1 LIAIGSFFMRVSTIA
16 LAGAA
21 LALTAA
27 PPLFA
32 QTPAP
37 AAPAVAATAT
47 SAVAFELPETT
58 PQDPAARPL
67 TLSAPDIHADKPM
80 PQTYAASG
88 KDISP
93 KLYWSPGPAGT
104 KSYVLLEEDP
114 DGGGTTPI
122 VHWLA
127 YNIPPMI
134 HALTHSMRNIG
145 DPTSPLGMLQGW
157 NDHGSVGYS
166 GPRPPAG
173 APAEHYVFQ
182 IYALDTVLR
191 LKKDAYRD
199 QVLKAMRGHVLA
211 KGEFITTYAEA
222 APKPKTPP
230 QPAAPTPSPHRS

>member
-1 LIAIGSFFMRVSTIA
+1 MRASTIA
-16 LAGAA
+16 LAAAA
-21 LALTAA
+21 LALSAAA
-27 PPLFA
+27 PLCA

-37 AAPAVAATAT
+37 APPAGAETAAPT
-47 SAVAFELPETT
+47 SATAFELPETT
-58 PQDPAARPL
+58 PRDPAAPL
-67 TLSAPDIHADKPM
+67 MTLAAPDIHGGKPM
-80 PQTYAASG
+80 PQIYAASG

-93 KLYWSPGPAGT
+93 KLYWSPGPTGA
-104 KSYVLLEEDP
+104 KSYVLLMEDP

-127 YNIPPMI
+127 YNIPPTV

-145 DPTSPLGMLQGW
+145 DPASPLGMLQGW

-173 APAEHYVFQ
+173 APAQHYVFQ
-182 IYALDTVLR
+182 IFALDTVLR

-211 KGEFITTYAEA
+211 KGELITTYAEA
-222 APKPKTPP
+222 APKVK
-230 QPAAPTPSPHRS
+230 AKAD

>member
-1 LIAIGSFFMRVSTIA
+1 MRASIT
-16 LAGAA
+16 LAAAA
-21 LALTAA
+21 LTLAA
-27 PPLFA
+27 VGPLAA

-37 AAPAVAATAT
+37 TAPAPNATAT

-58 PQDPAARPL
+58 PRDPAAAPL
-67 TLSAPDIHADKPM
+67 TVSAPDIHADKPM

-93 KLYWSPGPAGT
+93 KLYWSAGPAGT
-104 KSYVLLEEDP
+104 KSYVLLMEDP
-114 DGGGTTPI
+114 DDGGTTPI

-127 YNIPPMI
+127 YNIPPVI

-166 GPRPPAG
+166 GPRPPVG
-173 APAEHYVFQ
+173 APAQHYVFQ
-182 IYALDTVLR
+182 VFALDTVLR

-211 KGEFITTYAEA
+211 KGELITTYAEA
-222 APKPKTPP
+222 APKVKAKPN
-230 QPAAPTPSPHRS
+230 

>member
-1 LIAIGSFFMRVSTIA
+1 MRAPTIT
-16 LAGAA
+16 LAAAA

-27 PPLFA
+27 APLFA
-32 QTPAP
+32 QTPVAP
-37 AAPAVAATAT
+37 TPAPSPPAIAEAT

-58 PQDPAARPL
+58 PRDPSAPPL
-67 TLSAPDIHADKPM
+67 TLTAPDIHVGKPI

-93 KLYWSPGPAGT
+93 KLYWSPGPSGT
-104 KSYVLLEEDP
+104 KSYVLLLEDP

-127 YNIPPMI
+127 YNIPPVI

-145 DPTSPLGMLQGW
+145 DPASPLGMLQGW

-173 APAEHYVFQ
+173 APAQHYVFQ
-182 IYALDTVLR
+182 VFALDTVLH
-191 LKKDAYRD
+191 LKKNAYRD

-211 KGEFITTYAEA
+211 KGELVTTYAEA
-222 APKPKTPP
+222 APKVKAADQPK
-230 QPAAPTPSPHRS
+230 

>member
-1 LIAIGSFFMRVSTIA
+1 MRASTIA
-16 LAGAA
+16 LAAGVVA
-21 LALTAA
+21 LSAAA
-27 PPLFA
+27 PLVA

-37 AAPAVAATAT
+37 APPAVAEAT

-58 PQDPAARPL
+58 PRDPAVAPL
-67 TLSAPDIHADKPM
+67 TVSAPDIHPDKPL

-93 KLYWSPGPAGT
+93 KLFWSEGPAGT
-104 KSYVLLEEDP
+104 KSYVLLVEDP

-127 YNIPPMI
+127 YNIPPVI

-145 DPTSPLGMLQGW
+145 DPASPLGMLQGW

-173 APAEHYVFQ
+173 APAQHYVFQ
-182 IYALDTVLR
+182 VFALDTALR
-191 LKKDAYRD
+191 LKKNAYRD

-211 KGEFITTYAEA
+211 KGELIATYAEA
-222 APKPKTPP
+222 APKVKAGQKPE
-230 QPAAPTPSPHRS
+230 

>member
-1 LIAIGSFFMRVSTIA
+1 MRAPTIT
-16 LAGAA
+16 LAAAA

-27 PPLFA
+27 APLFA
-32 QTPAP
+32 QTPVAP
-37 AAPAVAATAT
+37 TPAPSPPAIAEAT

-58 PQDPAARPL
+58 PRDPSAPPL
-67 TLSAPDIHADKPM
+67 TLTAPDIHVGKPI

-88 KDISP
+88 TDISP
-93 KLYWSPGPAGT
+93 KLYWSPGPSGT
-104 KSYVLLEEDP
+104 KSYVLLLEDP

-127 YNIPPMI
+127 YNIPPVI

-145 DPTSPLGMLQGW
+145 DPASPLGMLQGW

-173 APAEHYVFQ
+173 APAQHYVFQ
-182 IYALDTVLR
+182 VFALDTVLH
-191 LKKDAYRD
+191 LKKNAYRD

-211 KGEFITTYAEA
+211 KGELVTTYAEA
-222 APKPKTPP
+222 APKVKAADQPK
-230 QPAAPTPSPHRS
+230 

>member
-1 LIAIGSFFMRVSTIA
+1 MRASTIPLAATLA

-21 LALTAA
+21 
-27 PPLFA
+27 PVFA

-37 AAPAVAATAT
+37 APTATAT
-47 SAVAFELPETT
+47 SATATSAIAFELPETT
-58 PQDPAARPL
+58 PRDPAAAPL
-67 TLSAPDIHADKPM
+67 TVSAPDIHADKPM

-93 KLYWSPGPAGT
+93 KLSWSSGPTGT

-127 YNIPPMI
+127 YNIPSEI
-134 HALTHSMRNIG
+134 HALTHSIRNIG

-173 APAEHYVFQ
+173 APAQHYVLQ
-182 IYALDTVLR
+182 IFALDTVLR

-211 KGEFITTYAEA
+211 KGELIATYAEA
-222 APKPKTPP
+222 APKVK
-230 QPAAPTPSPHRS
+230 AKPT

>member
-1 LIAIGSFFMRVSTIA
+1 MRASTIA
-16 LAGAA
+16 LAAA
-21 LALTAA
+21 LALSAVA
-27 PPLFA
+27 SLFA
-32 QTPAP
+32 QTPTP
-37 AAPAVAATAT
+37 ATSAVAPTASAT

-58 PQDPAARPL
+58 PRDPAAPPL
-67 TLSAPDIHADKPM
+67 TLASPDIHAGRPM

-93 KLYWSPGPAGT
+93 KLSWSPGPVGT
-104 KSYVLLEEDP
+104 KSYVLMMEDP

-127 YNIPPMI
+127 YNIPAAV

-173 APAEHYVFQ
+173 APAQHYVFQ
-182 IYALDTVLR
+182 VFALDSVLR

-211 KGEFITTYAEA
+211 KGELIATYADA
-222 APKPKTPP
+222 APKVK
-230 QPAAPTPSPHRS
+230 AKPT

>member
-1 LIAIGSFFMRVSTIA
+1 MKASTIA
-16 LAGAA
+16 LAAGLA
-21 LALTAA
+21 LAVAT
-27 PPLFA
+27 PLGA

-37 AAPAVAATAT
+37 AEQTATAT
-47 SAVAFELPETT
+47 SAVAFDLPSTT
-58 PQDPAARPL
+58 PRDPSSPPM
-67 TLSAPDIHADKPM
+67 TLSAPDIHPGKPL
-80 PQTYAASG
+80 PQTYAATG

-93 KLYWSPGPAGT
+93 KLNWSAGPGGT
-104 KSYVLLEEDP
+104 KSYVLLVEDP

-127 YNIPPMI
+127 YNIPPEI

-145 DPTSPLGMLQGW
+145 DPTAPLGMLQGW

-173 APAEHYVFQ
+173 APAQHYVFQ
-182 IYALDTVLR
+182 IFALDTVLR

-211 KGEFITTYAEA
+211 KGELIATYGEP
-222 APKPKTPP
+222 APKPKAGQKPG
-230 QPAAPTPSPHRS
+230 

>member
-1 LIAIGSFFMRVSTIA
+1 MRGWTIAIPATALNLAVSAT
-16 LAGAA
+16 L
-21 LALTAA
+21 L
-27 PPLFA
+27 A
-32 QTPAP
+32 QTPKPASSPTPAP
-37 AAPAVAATAT
+37 TATAT
-47 SAVAFELPETT
+47 SPVAFDLPATT
-58 PQDPAARPL
+58 PRDPAASPL
-67 TLSAPDIHADKPM
+67 ILTATDIHPDKPI
-80 PQTYAASG
+80 PQTYAATG

-93 KLYWSPGPAGT
+93 KLFWTPGPLGT
-104 KSYVLLEEDP
+104 KSYVLLVEDP

-127 YNIPPMI
+127 YNIPPEI

-145 DPTSPLGMLQGW
+145 DPASPLGMLQGW

-173 APAEHYVFQ
+173 APAQHYVFQ

-211 KGEFITTYAEA
+211 KGDLIATYAEA
-222 APKPKTPP
+222 APKPKATQPP
-230 QPAAPTPSPHRS
+230 A

>member
-1 LIAIGSFFMRVSTIA
+1 MRARTIAITA
-16 LAGAA
+16 AA
-21 LALTAA
+21 LMLATATPLLAEA
-27 PPLFA
+27 PSPPP
-32 QTPAP
+32 T
-37 AAPAVAATAT
+37 ATAT
-47 SAVAFELPETT
+47 STVAFDLPATA
-58 PQDPAARPL
+58 PRDPASPPL
-67 TLSAPDIHADKPM
+67 TLTATDIHPGKPM

-93 KLYWSPGPAGT
+93 KLFWSAGPDGT
-104 KSYVLLEEDP
+104 KSYVLLVEDP

-127 YNIPPMI
+127 YNIPPVI

-145 DPTSPLGMLQGW
+145 DPASPLGMLQGW

-166 GPRPPAG
+166 GPRPPPG
-173 APAEHYVFQ
+173 APAQHYVFQ

-211 KGEFITTYAEA
+211 KGEFTTTYAEP
-222 APKPKTPP
+222 APKPKTTEPG
-230 QPAAPTPSPHRS
+230 T